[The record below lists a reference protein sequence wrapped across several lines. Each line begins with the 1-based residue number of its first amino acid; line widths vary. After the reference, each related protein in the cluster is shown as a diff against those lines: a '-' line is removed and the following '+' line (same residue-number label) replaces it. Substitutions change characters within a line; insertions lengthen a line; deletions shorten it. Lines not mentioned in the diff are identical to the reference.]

1 QYDGESSA
9 AAANA
14 RAAAAQARR
23 QAAEA
28 NRAAGEAE
36 SLARKA
42 ATAAADARDAARS
55 AAAHAKKAADA
66 ANDAAKHAG
75 EANSAAQRSTEH
87 ANAATEAA
95 NAASKAAQQ
104 AQTVYTL
111 ARQVESAELLTRTNA
126 GIENARDLKA
136 QEDAQEA
143 QRKQEADDADQRR
156 RTADDLAQ
164 KAQGGT
170 SDEEIA
176 RLGRQLALADAK
188 DGKPWIRAAAQTA
201 LGADTAGVVAYVRT
215 GRTDAQ
221 QQDDR
226 TDVERLAEE
235 NAVKEVRDGAE
246 QALKGDAATVGA
258 FLHEGQYQVGS
269 EAFRVAIAQAADA
282 AGPIVKERARKA
294 LDAGTTD
301 SYRTFLTDTLAKAQV
316 EDDRVKAAQLA
327 DSGTPEVKS
336 AARIA
341 LEGPSYLLRQFVESG
356 QYTAQRKDMLSLTHQ
371 QQVQQLVAQA
381 AEVAA
386 KAQQNAAKAQVTAA
400 KARKAATEADKWA
413 TKARQSESQAA
424 DYAKEADQHA
434 KDAEAS
440 ARQAADSA
448 RTARAAADRADQS
461 AHDAAV
467 SAGDATMSAEM
478 AQNSAS
484 SAWTAAAEAKASADR
499 AGKSAADAM
508 QAAAEAFT
516 TAVKK
521 YREEEEQRRREA
533 VAKKEAAEKDP
544 GQRAAALY
552 RCGIVG
558 CEAAENPGR
567 WCQHHEAYC
576 DVLSRAPELEA
587 LAKAA
592 NGFINDITGL
602 TQLENCAQ
610 KGDLEACWQLGRD
623 MAVSSKFRMI
633 GIAYKT
639 LMRLQRGCGEC
650 FLAGTRVLMADG
662 SQKPIEK
669 LRAGDLVRATDP
681 LTGETGARHVTRQIV
696 TKDDKHFA
704 AVTVRGPTGGR
715 SPITATYD
723 HPFWSVNLRA
733 WVPAE
738 DLLPGDS
745 LRTDSGA
752 TATVVANHAF
762 DRQAVTYSLTVE
774 GLHTFYV
781 LAGKTP
787 LLVHNSEC
795 KPLVLGLKKY
805 IDDATT
811 QQKGYNLMDKS
822 LEEEIGKLPDGT
834 PFTKWM
840 SGVKDALR
848 SNKQVW
854 VNLKGF
860 SPIEGTWQE
869 KFDTSVARGRTM
881 DRSATDWEMA
891 QIEYHYRVGDLEWKN
906 VHFLDEDG
914 KEVKLD
920 PPKPPE
926 KKK

>member
-1 QYDGESSA
+1 DAVVCAAVLEEQVSSA
-9 AAANA
+9 V
-14 RAAAAQARR
+14 RGD
-23 QAAEA
+23 
-28 NRAAGEAE
+28 AGEDQA
-36 SLARKA
+36 LAR
-42 ATAAADARDAARS
+42 
-55 AAAHAKKAADA
+55 
-66 ANDAAKHAG
+66 
-75 EANSAAQRSTEH
+75 
-87 ANAATEAA
+87 
-95 NAASKAAQQ
+95 
-104 AQTVYTL
+104 
-111 ARQVESAELLTRTNA
+111 RTNA

-136 QEDAQEA
+136 QEDAQAA

-164 KAQGGT
+164 KAQSGT
-170 SDEEIA
+170 GDEEIA
-176 RLGRQLALADAK
+176 RLGRQLALADVK
-188 DGKPWIRAAAQTA
+188 DGKPWMRAAAQTA

-235 NAVKEVRDGAE
+235 SAVKEVRDGAE
-246 QALKGDAATVGA
+246 QALKGDAATVSA

-269 EAFRVAIAQAADA
+269 QAFRVAIAQAADA
-282 AGPIVKERARKA
+282 GGPIVKERARKA

-301 SYRTFLTDTLAKAQV
+301 AFRTFLTDTLAKAQV

-341 LEGPSYLLRQFVESG
+341 LEGPSYLLREFVESG

-371 QQVQQLVAQA
+371 QQVQQLVSQA

-400 KARKAATEADKWA
+400 NARKASTEADKWA
-413 TKARQSESQAA
+413 AKAKQSEEQAG

-440 ARQAADSA
+440 ARQAAESA
-448 RTARAAADRADQS
+448 RTARAAADRANRS

-467 SAGDATMSAEM
+467 SASDATTSAEL

-484 SAWTAAAEAKASADR
+484 SAWAAAAEAKASADR
-499 AGKSAADAM
+499 AGKSAAEALK
-508 QAAAEAFT
+508 AATDAFT
-516 TAVKK
+516 VTVKK

-533 VAKKEAAEKDP
+533 VAKKEAAEKNP
-544 GQRAAALY
+544 GTRAEELY

-558 CEAAENPGR
+558 CDAVKNPGR
-567 WCQHHEAYC
+567 WCQHNEVYC
-576 DVLSRAPELEA
+576 DVLSKTPELTILVDNFTWFVET
-587 LAKAA
+587 
-592 NGFINDITGL
+592 ITGL
-602 TQLENCAQ
+602 GSLDQMQNCAEQ
-610 KGDLEACWQLGRD
+610 GDLEACWQLGRD
-623 MAVSSKFRMI
+623 MAVSSKFRMV
-633 GIAYKT
+633 GAAYKM
-639 LMRLQRGCGEC
+639 LMRLEHGCGEC

-669 LRAGDLVRATDP
+669 LQAGDLVRATDP
-681 LTGETGARHVTRQIV
+681 LTGETGARHVTRQII

-704 AVTVRGPTGGR
+704 TVTIRGPTSGP
-715 SPITATYD
+715 SHITATYD

-733 WVPAE
+733 WVSAT

-762 DRQAVTYSLTVE
+762 DRRAITYSLTVE

-795 KPLVLGLKKY
+795 KPLVLGLSKFL
-805 IDDATT
+805 DEETERH
-811 QQKGYNLMDKS
+811 KGYNFMDDDLK
-822 LEEEIGKLPDGT
+822 EEIGRVNGKPY
-834 PFTKWM
+834 TKWM
-840 SGVKDALR
+840 AAVQDALR
-848 SNKQVW
+848 SNKKVY
-854 VNLKGF
+854 VSLKGF
-860 SPIEGTWQE
+860 DPIEGTWQQ
-869 KFDTSVARGRTM
+869 KFDTAVERGQGDNWSSTE
-881 DRSATDWEMA
+881 WEMA
-891 QIEYHYRVGDLEWKN
+891 QIERYYRTGDLDWKN
-906 VHFLDEDG
+906 VEFYDDNG
-914 KEVKLD
+914 VKVDID
-920 PPKPPE
+920 PPKPP